1 MKTAYSYTKEDN
13 RVVIIST
20 EVKTAE
26 EKVNIEELEAK
37 IAALEV
43 SKTNTLVYYNDN
55 IARLNAEIAV
65 IKGHIAEANK
75 LGILKSVTEV
85 KFVEIK
91 DEIL

>member
-65 IKGHIAEANK
+65 IKGHIAEAN
-75 LGILKSVTEV
+75 L
-85 KFVEIK
+85 
-91 DEIL
+91 